1 LPAYLALMD
10 YLELQERRAMS
21 AILDNLVR
29 VVFLVFQDPKELTVF
44 LDYQECQGNLLSDRK
59 ETAVRRDILAKTDC
73 QAHQDLKEKL
83 AYLVTPEQQVRKE
96 TLESPDSPA

>member
-1 LPAYLALMD
+1 MD

-29 VVFLVFQDPKELTVF
+29 MVFLAFQDPKELTVF
-44 LDYQECQGNLLSDRK
+44 LDYQECQDNLLSDRK
-59 ETAVRRDILAKTDC
+59 ETAVHRDILAKTDC
-73 QAHQDLKEKL
+73 QAHQDLKEKQ